1 MSLVFFTVGFP
12 LRVMRMLTLMSC
24 IGKWGVGEE
33 GNYSVQWVADSVIV
47 QWNPIMVLFIL
58 GWAAFTKAW
67 RHLVWI
73 SNVLYAPLIDCH
85 WLWYH
90 FSLEMGVSFTWNW
103 CCLLAERD
111 SEFDS
116 KCCVGSCHVPTKNPY
131 FV

>member
-58 GWAAFTKAW
+58 G
-67 RHLVWI
+67 
-73 SNVLYAPLIDCH
+73 
-85 WLWYH
+85 
-90 FSLEMGVSFTWNW
+90 
-103 CCLLAERD
+103 
-111 SEFDS
+111 
-116 KCCVGSCHVPTKNPY
+116 
-131 FV
+131 